1 MLRNI
6 ARFLSLTRFLSR
18 QEKSSETA
26 RKRLRMVLVLDRV
39 GMAPEYLSSLK
50 DEIVQ
55 VVSRYLVIDEEA
67 IEIEVRRMVDSVVLV
82 SNIPVKDMV
91 RASPVAN

>member
-6 ARFLSLTRFLSR
+6 TRFLSR
-18 QEKSSETA
+18 QENSSETA

-39 GMAPEYLSSLK
+39 GMAPEYLNSLK

-55 VVSRYLVIDEEA
+55 VVSRYLVIDDA
-67 IEIEVRRMVDSVVLV
+67 SIDLEVRRMVDSVVLV

>member
-1 MLRNI
+1 MLFNI
-6 ARFLSLTRFLSR
+6 TRFLSR
-18 QEKSSETA
+18 QENSSETA

-39 GMAPEYLSSLK
+39 GMAPEYLNSLK
-50 DEIVQ
+50 DEMVQ
-55 VVSRYLVIDEEA
+55 VVSRYLVIDEAA